1 MNKWNRMNFFLLVI
15 FVQISTHSRLLTDGD
30 IPAIANAVDVHPS
43 SVKCVLLQEFQTEQ
57 QFCNSIG

>member
-1 MNKWNRMNFFLLVI
+1 MNFFLLVI
-15 FVQISTHSRLLTDGD
+15 FFQISTHSRLLTDGD

-43 SVKCVLLQEFQTEQ
+43 SVKCVLLQEIQTEQ